1 MYLWKL
7 IREWLWLEREKEVIE
22 EVGEK
27 TIKEQITKEIKWIKF
42 WVSQLY
48 NGTCSLLFVY
58 NLKKYHIS
66 QKEYGIRVETGTD
79 CEDKFVS
86 SLVSHYL
93 WPWEFYWDMWETD
106 RFNHTFRDKPYE
118 IVSRILHSKYYE
130 RDDEKVK
137 QLIKK
142 LNSLWG
148 EYLEFLI
155 RKEEYEKEEEEER
168 IKGLRHKQDI
178 F

>member
-7 IREWLWLEREKEVIE
+7 IREWLWLEREKVRE
-22 EVGEK
+22 EVGER

-48 NGTCSLLFVY
+48 NGTCSLLFIY
-58 NLKKYHIS
+58 NLKKYHIF
-66 QKEYGIRVETGTD
+66 QKEYGIRVSTGTD
-79 CEDKFVS
+79 CEDKFVN
-86 SLVSHYL
+86 SLVSRYL
-93 WPWEFYWDMWETD
+93 WPWDFYWAMCEDD
-106 RFNHTFRDKPYE
+106 RRSHTFRDEPYD
-118 IVSRILHSKYYE
+118 IVSRILHNKYYE
-130 RDDEKVK
+130 RDDEKLK

-155 RKEEYEKEEEEER
+155 RKEEYKREEEEER
-168 IKGLRHKQDI
+168 IKGLKHKQDI

>member
-7 IREWLWLEREKEVIE
+7 IREWLWLEREEVEE
-22 EVGEK
+22 EVVEK

-48 NGTCSLLFVY
+48 NGTCSLLFIY
-58 NLKKYHIS
+58 NHKTYHIF
-66 QKEYGIRVETGTD
+66 QEEYGIKVATDTD
-79 CEDKFVS
+79 CEDEFVD
-86 SLVSHYL
+86 SLVWHYL
-93 WPWEFYWDMWETD
+93 WPWKFYWDMCETD
-106 RFNHTFRDKPYE
+106 RFNHTFRVKPYE
-118 IVSRILHSKYYE
+118 IVSTILHNKYYE
-130 RDDEKVK
+130 RDEENLK
-137 QLIKK
+137 QWIEK

-155 RKEEYEKEEEEER
+155 RKEEYEREEEEER